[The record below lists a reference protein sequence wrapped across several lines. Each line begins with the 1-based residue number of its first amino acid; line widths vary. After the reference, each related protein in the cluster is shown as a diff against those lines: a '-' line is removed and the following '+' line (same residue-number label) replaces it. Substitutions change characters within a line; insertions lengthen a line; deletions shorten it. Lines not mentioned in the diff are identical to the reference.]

1 MASPSTAPHPPHT
14 PPTLAASP
22 LPVHESQGNS
32 QEHTDIDMSQTSRD
46 ATSTSPSTS
55 MSASASASASSP
67 RSAME
72 GIVEEGVRT
81 GDEEADV
88 EKLLKKVEL
97 EKKIHQ
103 LQRRLELASVK
114 ANNGWTDM
122 SIKDIE
128 HKQLPAT
135 PSRSKPPLS
144 VHTSSPM
151 GNPLSSSPSI
161 PYEPPSPSRPWQLID
176 VLWQP
181 LPPPSHGNYPPSPSS
196 PMKRSREDD
205 HPEAPRPS
213 GHGFSYPMA
222 LASPGARRVNGHR
235 RASSSLSGQTLDKR
249 MLAGPSSPL
258 RTRFEG
264 PDKKKRSHSHST
276 HHRSRRD
283 ETTSQDVD
291 AAKALTFMLSS
302 GSSDDGGGSMSR
314 QSSSEAILPVP
325 DSFASPIPTSP
336 TARPRR
342 LSTTSN
348 QTTPRAADLRT
359 PNSHARSRL
368 QPGSGS
374 SAERDRPEED
384 KTAAELMMFLA
395 HSPSPMKS
403 AKRGA
408 APGGGA
414 PDSPSRP
421 SLGAAARVL
430 FADEDRSKQ
439 AASSSVA
446 SSNSTLSSASSSLSG
461 GSHLPSSASIGHKKT
476 HSRGGSYSQSNLALA
491 PPITPDSAEGST
503 LVQIQAE

>member
-1 MASPSTAPHPPHT
+1 MASPLHAPPHPPHT
-14 PPTLAASP
+14 PPAQSASP
-22 LPVHESQGNS
+22 LPVHESQQS
-32 QEHTDIDMSQTSRD
+32 QEHRDTRQTSRD
-46 ATSTSPSTS
+46 ATSSSPSAS
-55 MSASASASASSP
+55 MSTGASASASSP

-72 GIVEEGVRT
+72 GIVEENAQAG
-81 GDEEADV
+81 EAEGDV

-135 PSRSKPPLS
+135 PSRRKAPLS

-151 GNPLSSSPSI
+151 GNSQVTASPAI

-213 GHGFSYPMA
+213 GHGFTYPMS
-222 LASPGARRVNGHR
+222 LASPGAKRVNGHR
-235 RASSSLSGQTLDKR
+235 RASSSLSGHTLDRR
-249 MLAGPSSPL
+249 MMAGPSSPL
-258 RTRFEG
+258 RTKFEG
-264 PDKKKRSHSHST
+264 HEKKRRSHSHST
-276 HHRSRRD
+276 HDRSRR
-283 ETTSQDVD
+283 EGTTSQDVD
-291 AAKALTFMLSS
+291 AAKALTFMLGS
-302 GSSDDGGGSMSR
+302 GSEDGGGSMSR

-336 TARPRR
+336 SANPRR
-342 LSTTSN
+342 LGMQSN
-348 QTTPRAADLRT
+348 QTTPRAGDLRT
-359 PNSHARSRL
+359 PSSHARSRVP
-368 QPGSGS
+368 PGSGS

-403 AKRGA
+403 AKRGG
-408 APGGGA
+408 P
-414 PDSPSRP
+414 PDSPNRP

-439 AASSSVA
+439 TPSSS
-446 SSNSTLSSASSSLSG
+446 SSTSALPSASSSFSA
-461 GSHLPSSASIGHKKT
+461 GSSLPSSIGHKKT

-491 PPITPDSAEGST
+491 PPITPDSTDGST
-503 LVQIQAE
+503 LVQI